1 MPERSS
7 GLAALTA
14 AIKIRRI
21 FAEPP
26 ASSSDFPAYRFRQ
39 NFSHRFHNFI
49 LNFLFAIAF
58 LTANGVFYNGKYYYR
73 KDVSGIMKKIID
85 VTGMHCTHC
94 SKSVADALSAIDG
107 VTKAKADHE
116 KCIAT
121 VTMKTEVDDK
131 ILIETIEKLGFTP
144 GEITIKEGIFG

>member
-1 MPERSS
+1 
-7 GLAALTA
+7 
-14 AIKIRRI
+14 
-21 FAEPP
+21 
-26 ASSSDFPAYRFRQ
+26 
-39 NFSHRFHNFI
+39 
-49 LNFLFAIAF
+49 
-58 LTANGVFYNGKYYYR
+58 
-73 KDVSGIMKKIID
+73 MKKIID

-107 VTKAKADHE
+107 VKKAKADHE

-121 VTMKTEVDDK
+121 VTMKNEVDDK